1 MKVKEILNMNEE
13 ELEIKM
19 TEEEF
24 NRMKKLGLEET
35 WQLLDALKDSA
46 RESGQ
51 EDDEE
56 HITISDYLDYLEE
69 MKNE

>member
-13 ELEIKM
+13 ELERKM

-24 NRMKKLGLEET
+24 NKMKELGLNET

-56 HITISDYLDYLEE
+56 HISISAYLDYLEE
-69 MKNE
+69 MKN

>member
-13 ELEIKM
+13 ELERKM

-24 NRMKKLGLEET
+24 NRMKELGFEET

-56 HITISDYLDYLEE
+56 HITISAYLDYLEE
-69 MKNE
+69 MKD